1 MSKSPRPLA
10 ALAALLLLAAPRP
23 LRGQEPVADSTAVE
37 QDAVRVDGLEAL
49 VPAAARAPFAL
60 EPGVRPFQER
70 LEVSP
75 AYGIMGTDKLFVLR
89 AAYHPSRWLGYEAA
103 LGHNPGKSVHAVL
116 HTFGLIARWPVPGR
130 FQPYATA
137 GYGMVMVQ
145 PGPALNAKP
154 VTKNALSG
162 GAGLE
167 WFIRDDLALRSE
179 WREAAVFGEQRGR
192 DGVVVYDYTQA
203 TIGLAFY
210 RSIRP

>member
-1 MSKSPRPLA
+1 MSARLRSS
-10 ALAALLLLAAPRP
+10 AALLALTLLAAPRA
-23 LRGQEPVADSTAVE
+23 LHAQAADSSVVY
-37 QDAVRVDGLEAL
+37 DSHGLEAL
-49 VPAAARAPFAL
+49 VPDAARAPFAVHT
-60 EPGVRPFQER
+60 GIRQFQER

-75 AYGIMGTDKLFVLR
+75 GYGVMGTDKLFVLR
-89 AAYHPSRWLGYEAA
+89 AAYHPSRWLGYEAM

-116 HTFGLIARWPVPGR
+116 HTFGVLARWPLHGR

-137 GYGMVMVQ
+137 GYGMVMVN
-145 PGPALNAKP
+145 PGPSLNAKP

-167 WFIRDDLALRSE
+167 LFIREDLALRGE
-179 WREAAVFGEQRGR
+179 WRQAAVFGEQRGR